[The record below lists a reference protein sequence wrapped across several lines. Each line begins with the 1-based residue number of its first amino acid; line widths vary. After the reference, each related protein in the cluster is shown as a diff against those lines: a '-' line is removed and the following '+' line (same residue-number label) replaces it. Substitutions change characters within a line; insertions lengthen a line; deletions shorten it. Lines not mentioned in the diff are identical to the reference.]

1 MTMVAFRMN
10 SSLHWYMICNYSL
23 HFAGAYIVKFAF
35 CVQTLLI
42 CTQNNIIIS
51 KKPAQ
56 IYERQFLYQN
66 AVSFPKKRK
75 KPKANLVYSFELYS
89 NTVFFSLPKV
99 FFVAV
104 WFTEVMK
111 WQKISQIDS
120 IQIYYA
126 NCVLHLPTVNLSSQM
141 LSISSF
147 GHHFD

>member
-1 MTMVAFRMN
+1 MSDNFYIKMQFR
-10 SSLHWYMICNYSL
+10 
-23 HFAGAYIVKFAF
+23 F
-35 CVQTLLI
+35 Q
-42 CTQNNIIIS
+42 
-51 KKPAQ
+51 
-56 IYERQFLYQN
+56 
-66 AVSFPKKRK
+66 RK

-104 WFTEVMK
+104 WFTKVMK